1 MGIFLSLWA
10 IRCTPRTPN
19 KNTIQRVNFYLR
31 HTSHFST
38 HSHAIIFTTW
48 HHVQIISPIV
58 TFSSELLQISSELV
72 LFSSEPVSRMP
83 ELLII
88 NAFKITT
95 NPNLVPHQS
104 PAMPRSA
111 ILNSFTYIQIQ
122 TPNKTH
128 FINHTAHTTNPNNA
142 PWTPNYRK
150 NKDKYTTPYK
160 KNEARNLQRPRTS
173 ITIQYRKDWS
183 VNFKERTDTPHE

>member
-1 MGIFLSLWA
+1 MGWLLPFLYTLS
-10 IRCTPRTPN
+10 RYF
-19 KNTIQRVNFYLR
+19 V
-31 HTSHFST
+31 
-38 HSHAIIFTTW
+38 TTW

-72 LFSSEPVSRMP
+72 LFSSEPVSRIS

-95 NPNLVPHQS
+95 IPHLAPHQS

-128 FINHTAHTTNPNNA
+128 FVNHTRHTTNPNNA
-142 PWTPNYRK
+142 PWTPKYRK
-150 NKDKYTTPYK
+150 NKDKCTTPYK
-160 KNEARNLQRPRTS
+160 KMKPAIFTDHGLQWFYN
-173 ITIQYRKDWS
+173 IEKIDL
-183 VNFKERTDTPHE
+183 